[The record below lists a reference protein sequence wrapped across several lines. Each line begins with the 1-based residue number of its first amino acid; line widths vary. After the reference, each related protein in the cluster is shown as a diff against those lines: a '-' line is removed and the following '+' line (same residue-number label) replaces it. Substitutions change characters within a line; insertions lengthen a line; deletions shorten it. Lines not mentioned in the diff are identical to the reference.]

1 MWRGILAIG
10 LIYGCGH
17 PSVDPYRPAVLDRPL
32 QGFYNDVNSV
42 VRDGRQALLRIED
55 MPISS
60 YVKSLAT
67 YIVSEVRADV
77 GRP

>member
-32 QGFYNDVNSV
+32 QGFYSDVNSV
-42 VRDGRQALLRIED
+42 VRDGRQALARIED
-55 MPISS
+55 LPVSY
-60 YVKSLAT
+60 YVKTLVTLIA
-67 YIVSEVRADV
+67 SEVRADI